1 MPRCLRSR
9 MLLPGVLIV
18 ILAMI
23 VACGEEVTDT
33 PAPAATQAPAP
44 TVVAPA
50 PAATEAP
57 AATVAP
63 APAATQAPAA
73 TVAPAATPVAT
84 PVPAATPPPAMM
96 EQTGTF
102 DFSVPEMGPPNF
114 GLSIQDFQPQK
125 TDNITT
131 HEAMFA
137 TSPDGLT
144 VPRLVTDWEVD
155 ATGLTYTFHLRKGV
169 PWHTNHGDWGS
180 FDADD
185 FIFSWKEVA
194 TPGAPHPIAGGSR
207 RTFTCDGCELTKI
220 DSHTVQLTRPTPTIE
235 ITWHSRMPLSS
246 SLSMHSKK
254 HQDALGVEEAN
265 RQSVGTGPWVLVD
278 AKTGVS
284 RRFEA
289 VKEHWNKAP
298 EFAEMVWHEIQEEST
313 RLGNFLVGDIDTGSF
328 TLESIQA
335 IKDEGRDDI
344 KFMSFPGAVSLY
356 LNLLG
361 QQYYTDHP
369 DHLPDAE
376 GKIRV
381 PIDENAHDCSFAWV
395 SCDADTNS
403 AEWDKARKVRLA
415 MNHSIDRQKLINN
428 LAFGEGQP
436 LYHTWFNGHSGR
448 MKQFGLDEL
457 TFEFDLD
464 LAKQLMEEADYADGF
479 EIDMALTTRPSP
491 GAVENGQAIC
501 TMWLEI
507 NIECKQQPRPYSE
520 FRPTLVSRA
529 AKGTS
534 TQATIATF
542 EPLRTMQILFNST
555 NSINF
560 GLEHPEWQAMLEDAL
575 NTIDEEERWR
585 KQADMA
591 KWLYEHALTIVTYEA
606 NQVFPVGPEIDP
618 WEPMAI
624 TLDWLSNFEYVPHR
638 K

>member
-1 MPRCLRSR
+1 MPRHLKSSI
-9 MLLPGVLIV
+9 LLPGFLII

-33 PAPAATQAPAP
+33 PAPAVTQAPAP

-50 PAATEAP
+50 PATTA
-57 AATVAP
+57 AATAAP
-63 APAATQAPAA
+63 APAATAA
-73 TVAPAATPVAT
+73 PVAT
-84 PVPAATPPPAMM
+84 AAPAVTPEATPTPAAPPPIMM

-114 GLSIQDFQPQK
+114 ALAIQDFQPQK

-144 VPRLVTDWEVD
+144 IPRLVTDWEVD
-155 ATGLTYTFHLRKGV
+155 AAGLVYTFYLREGV
-169 PWHTNHGDWGS
+169 PWHTNHGDWGN

-185 FIFSWKEVA
+185 FIFSWQEVA
-194 TPGAPHPIAGGSR
+194 IPGVPHPIAGGSR
-207 RTFTCDGCELTKI
+207 SIFTCDECEMTKI
-220 DSHTVQLTRPTPTIE
+220 DSHTVQLTRPTPTIQ
-235 ITWHSRMPLSS
+235 ITWYSRMPLSS

-254 HQDALGVEEAN
+254 HQDAKGTEPAN
-265 RQSVGTGPWVLVD
+265 LESVGTGPWVLVE

-289 VKEHWNKAP
+289 VEEHWNKAP

-335 IKDEGRDDI
+335 IKDEGRNDV

-369 DHLPDAE
+369 DHLPDAD
-376 GKIRV
+376 GNIRV

-395 SCDADTNS
+395 SCDRDTAS

-436 LYHTWFNGHSGR
+436 LYHTWFNGHTGR
-448 MKQFGLDEL
+448 IQQFGLDEL
-457 TFEFDLD
+457 TFEFDIG
-464 LAKQLMEEADYADGF
+464 LAKSLMEDAGYADGF

-591 KWLYEHALTIVTYEA
+591 KWLYEHALTIVAYEA
-606 NQVFPVGPEIDP
+606 NQVFPLGPEIDR

-638 K
+638 Q

>member
-1 MPRCLRSR
+1 MLRHLKFHTIFPAV
-9 MLLPGVLIV
+9 LLI

-23 VACGEEVTDT
+23 IACGEEATATAAPTD
-33 PAPAATQAPAP
+33 APAAAT
-44 TVVAPA
+44 A
-50 PAATEAP
+50 PAAAATAAP
-57 AATVAP
+57 PATISSPAAATVAP
-63 APAATQAPAA
+63 AST
-73 TVAPAATPVAT
+73 PAATPT
-84 PVPAATPPPAMM
+84 PASPPPPAMV
-96 EQTGTF
+96 EGTF
-102 DFSVPEMGPPNF
+102 DFSVPEIGPPNF
-114 GLSIQDFQPQK
+114 GLSIQDYQPQK

-144 VPRLVTDWEVD
+144 VPRLVTEWEVD
-155 ATGLTYTFHLRKGV
+155 AAGLVYTFHLREGV
-169 PWHTNHGDWGS
+169 PWHTNHGDWGE

-185 FIFSWKEVA
+185 FIFSWTEVA
-194 TPGAPHPIAGGSR
+194 IPGAPHPIAGGSR
-207 RTFTCDGCELTKI
+207 RTFTCDGCEMTKI

-246 SLSMHSKK
+246 SLSMHSKR
-254 HQDALGVEEAN
+254 HQDAKGTEQAN
-265 RQSVGTGPWVLVD
+265 MESVGTGPWVLVE

-289 VKEHWNKAP
+289 VNEHWNKAP
-298 EFAEMVWHEIQEEST
+298 GFAEMVWHEISEEST

-335 IKDEGRDDI
+335 IKDEDRDDI

-369 DHLPDAE
+369 DHHPDAN
-376 GKIRV
+376 GDIRV
-381 PIDENAHDCSFAWV
+381 PIDDNAFDCSFAWV
-395 SCDADTNS
+395 SCDRDTTSAD
-403 AEWDKARKVRLA
+403 WDKARKVRLA

-436 LYHTWFNGHSGR
+436 LYHTWFNGHYGR
-448 MKQFGLDEL
+448 IEQFGLDEL
-457 TFEFDLD
+457 TFEYDLEM
-464 LAKQLMEEADYADGF
+464 AKRLMEEAGYAEGF

-491 GAVENGQAIC
+491 GAVENGQAVC

-507 NIECKQQPRPYSE
+507 NIECKQQKRPYSE

-555 NSINF
+555 NSVNF

-575 NTIDEEERWR
+575 NTINDEERWR

-591 KWLYEHALTIVTYEA
+591 RWLYDHALTIVTYEA
-606 NQVFPVGPEIDP
+606 NQVFPLGPEIDR

-638 K
+638 Q